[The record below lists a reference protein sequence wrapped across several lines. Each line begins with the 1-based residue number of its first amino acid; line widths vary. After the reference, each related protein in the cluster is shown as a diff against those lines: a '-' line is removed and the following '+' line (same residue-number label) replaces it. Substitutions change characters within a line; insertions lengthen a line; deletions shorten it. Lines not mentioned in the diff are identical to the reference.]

1 MLYINPSG
9 ATCIQRVLHV
19 AKGCYMYPK
28 VCLYEC
34 VCVCKKGVLADSN
47 GYNVDLFAMDI
58 YKVIY
63 HGSITVSL
71 LPRMLSKDLFRIL

>member
-1 MLYINPSG
+1 
-9 ATCIQRVLHV
+9 
-19 AKGCYMYPK
+19 